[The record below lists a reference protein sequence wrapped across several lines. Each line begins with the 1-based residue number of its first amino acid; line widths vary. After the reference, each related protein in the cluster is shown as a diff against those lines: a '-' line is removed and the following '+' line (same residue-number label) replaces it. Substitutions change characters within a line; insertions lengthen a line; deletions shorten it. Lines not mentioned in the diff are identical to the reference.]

1 MDEDYKSKVIELI
14 NKAEITSAVNS
25 YFRALDQ
32 KDFDAQRFATIFTTE
47 AKVTRPD
54 GSSLTG
60 PKEISSS
67 HQHSFA
73 RFESSQHFLT
83 GHEIAIDGNT
93 ASVRANL
100 IAMHMWQG
108 SKTDAN
114 KLDNFFVAGGVIHA
128 TLMQSDGQWKI
139 SQMTNA
145 VHWRAGGFRDMMQ
158 TGSSEKSG

>member
-1 MDEDYKSKVIELI
+1 MDEDYKSRVIELI

-60 PKEISSS
+60 PEEISSS

-108 SKTDAN
+108 SHTNAN
-114 KLDNFFVAGGVIHA
+114 KADNFFIAGGVIDA
-128 TLMQSDGQWKI
+128 NLVRANGQWRV
-139 SQMTNA
+139 SQVSNT
-145 VHWRAGGFRDMMQ
+145 VLWRAGGFKNMAQ
-158 TGSSEKSG
+158 TGNLTS

>member
-108 SKTDAN
+108 SHTNAN
-114 KLDNFFVAGGVIHA
+114 KADNFFIAGGVIDA
-128 TLMQSDGQWKI
+128 NLVRANGQWRV
-139 SQMTNA
+139 SQVSNT
-145 VHWRAGGFRDMMQ
+145 VLWRAGGFKNMAQ
-158 TGSSEKSG
+158 TGNLTS

>member
-1 MDEDYKSKVIELI
+1 MDEDYKSKVIELV
-14 NKAEITSAVNS
+14 NRAEITSAVNS

-108 SKTDAN
+108 SHTNAN
-114 KLDNFFVAGGVIHA
+114 KADNFFIAGGVIDA
-128 TLMQSDGQWKI
+128 NLVRANGQWRV
-139 SQMTNA
+139 SQVSNT
-145 VHWRAGGFRDMMQ
+145 VLWRAGGFKNMAQ
-158 TGSSEKSG
+158 TGNLTS

>member
-1 MDEDYKSKVIELI
+1 MDEDYKSRVIELI

-25 YFRALDQ
+25 NFRALDQ

-83 GHEIAIDGNT
+83 GHEIAIEGNT

-108 SKTDAN
+108 SHTNAN
-114 KLDNFFVAGGVIHA
+114 KADNFFIAGGVIDA
-128 TLMQSDGQWKI
+128 NLVRANGQWRV
-139 SQMTNA
+139 SQVSNT
-145 VHWRAGGFRDMMQ
+145 VLWRAGGFKNMAQ
-158 TGSSEKSG
+158 TGNLTS

>member
-1 MDEDYKSKVIELI
+1 MDEDYKSRVIELI

-108 SKTDAN
+108 SHTNAN
-114 KLDNFFVAGGVIHA
+114 KADNFFIAGGVIDA
-128 TLMQSDGQWKI
+128 NLVRANGQWRV
-139 SQMTNA
+139 SQVSNT
-145 VHWRAGGFRDMMQ
+145 VLWRAGGFKNMAQ
-158 TGSSEKSG
+158 TGNLTS

>member
-1 MDEDYKSKVIELI
+1 M
-14 NKAEITSAVNS
+14 NS

-108 SKTDAN
+108 SHTNAN
-114 KLDNFFVAGGVIHA
+114 KADNFFIAGGVIDA
-128 TLMQSDGQWKI
+128 NLVRANGQWRV
-139 SQMTNA
+139 SQVSNT
-145 VHWRAGGFRDMMQ
+145 VLWRAGGFKNMAQ
-158 TGSSEKSG
+158 TGNLTS

>member
-1 MDEDYKSKVIELI
+1 MDEDYKSRVIELI

-67 HQHSFA
+67 NQHSFA

-108 SKTDAN
+108 SHTNAN
-114 KLDNFFVAGGVIHA
+114 KADNFFIAGGVIDA
-128 TLMQSDGQWKI
+128 NLVRANGQWRV
-139 SQMTNA
+139 SQVSNT
-145 VHWRAGGFRDMMQ
+145 VLWRAGGFKNMAQ
-158 TGSSEKSG
+158 TGNLTS

>member
-1 MDEDYKSKVIELI
+1 MDEDYKSRVIELV
-14 NKAEITSAVNS
+14 NRAEITSAVNS
-25 YFRALDQ
+25 YFRALDE

-60 PKEISSS
+60 PEEISSS

-108 SKTDAN
+108 SHTNAN
-114 KLDNFFVAGGVIHA
+114 KADNFFIAGGVIDA
-128 TLMQSDGQWKI
+128 NLVRANGQWRV
-139 SQMTNA
+139 SQVSNT
-145 VHWRAGGFRDMMQ
+145 VLWRAGGFKNMAQ
-158 TGSSEKSG
+158 TGNLTS

>member
-1 MDEDYKSKVIELI
+1 MDEDYKSRVIELV
-14 NKAEITSAVNS
+14 NRAEITSAVNS
-25 YFRALDQ
+25 YFRALDE

-108 SKTDAN
+108 SHTNAN
-114 KLDNFFVAGGVIHA
+114 KADNFFIAGGVIDA
-128 TLMQSDGQWKI
+128 NLVRANGQWRV
-139 SQMTNA
+139 SQVSNT
-145 VHWRAGGFRDMMQ
+145 VLWRAGGFKNMAQ
-158 TGSSEKSG
+158 TGNLTS

>member
-1 MDEDYKSKVIELI
+1 MDEDYKSRVIELI

-25 YFRALDQ
+25 YFRALDE

-60 PKEISSS
+60 PEEISSS

-108 SKTDAN
+108 SHTNAN
-114 KLDNFFVAGGVIHA
+114 KADNFFIAGGVIDA
-128 TLMQSDGQWKI
+128 NLVRANGQWRV
-139 SQMTNA
+139 SQVSNT
-145 VHWRAGGFRDMMQ
+145 VLWRAGGFKNMAQ
-158 TGSSEKSG
+158 TGNLTS

>member
-1 MDEDYKSKVIELI
+1 MDEDYKSRVIELI

-25 YFRALDQ
+25 YFRALDE

-83 GHEIAIDGNT
+83 GHEIAIEGNT

-108 SKTDAN
+108 SHTNAN
-114 KLDNFFVAGGVIHA
+114 KADNFFIAGGVIDA
-128 TLMQSDGQWKI
+128 NLVRANGQWRV
-139 SQMTNA
+139 SQVSNT
-145 VHWRAGGFRDMMQ
+145 VLWRAGGFKNMAQ
-158 TGSSEKSG
+158 TGNLTS

>member
-1 MDEDYKSKVIELI
+1 MDEDYKSKVIELV
-14 NKAEITSAVNS
+14 NRAEITSAVNS
-25 YFRALDQ
+25 YFRALDE

-108 SKTDAN
+108 SHTNAN
-114 KLDNFFVAGGVIHA
+114 KADNFFIAGGVIDA
-128 TLMQSDGQWKI
+128 NLVRANGQWRV
-139 SQMTNA
+139 SQVSNT
-145 VHWRAGGFRDMMQ
+145 VLWRAGGFKNMAQ
-158 TGSSEKSG
+158 TGNLTS

>member
-1 MDEDYKSKVIELI
+1 MDEDYRSRVIELI

-83 GHEIAIDGNT
+83 GHEIAIEGNT

-108 SKTDAN
+108 SHTNAN
-114 KLDNFFVAGGVIHA
+114 KADNFFIAGGVIDA
-128 TLMQSDGQWKI
+128 NLVRANGQWRV
-139 SQMTNA
+139 SQVSNT
-145 VHWRAGGFRDMMQ
+145 VLWRAGGFKNMAQ
-158 TGSSEKSG
+158 TGNLTS

>member
-1 MDEDYKSKVIELI
+1 MDEDYRSRVIELI

-25 YFRALDQ
+25 YFRALDE

-108 SKTDAN
+108 SHTNAN
-114 KLDNFFVAGGVIHA
+114 KADNFFIAGGVIDA
-128 TLMQSDGQWKI
+128 NLVRANGQWRV
-139 SQMTNA
+139 SQVSNT
-145 VHWRAGGFRDMMQ
+145 VLWRAGGFKNMAQ
-158 TGSSEKSG
+158 TGNLTS

>member
-25 YFRALDQ
+25 YFRALDE

-108 SKTDAN
+108 SHTNAN
-114 KLDNFFVAGGVIHA
+114 KADNFFIAGGVIDA
-128 TLMQSDGQWKI
+128 NLVRANGQWRV
-139 SQMTNA
+139 SQVSNT
-145 VHWRAGGFRDMMQ
+145 VLWRAGGFKNMAQ
-158 TGSSEKSG
+158 TGNLTS

>member
-25 YFRALDQ
+25 YFRALDE

-60 PKEISSS
+60 PEEISSS

-108 SKTDAN
+108 SHTNAN
-114 KLDNFFVAGGVIHA
+114 KADNFFIAGGVIDA
-128 TLMQSDGQWKI
+128 NLVRANGQWRV
-139 SQMTNA
+139 SQVSNT
-145 VHWRAGGFRDMMQ
+145 VLWRAGGFKNMAQ
-158 TGSSEKSG
+158 TGNLTS

>member
-1 MDEDYKSKVIELI
+1 MDEDYKSKVIELV
-14 NKAEITSAVNS
+14 NRAEITSAVNS
-25 YFRALDQ
+25 YFRALDE

-83 GHEIAIDGNT
+83 GHEIAIEGNT

-108 SKTDAN
+108 SHTNAN
-114 KLDNFFVAGGVIHA
+114 KADNFFIAGGVIDA
-128 TLMQSDGQWKI
+128 NLVRANGQWRV
-139 SQMTNA
+139 SQVSNT
-145 VHWRAGGFRDMMQ
+145 VLWRAGGFKNMAQ
-158 TGSSEKSG
+158 TGNLTS